1 MTSQIELAFS
11 HCALSQR
18 TSNPFPFQV
27 VAFVVFACVSLSF
40 CFCPC
45 QFLSS
50 CSSLVQTRK
59 LDPSVLF
66 RVSSIILGT
75 ICYRLYII
83 FLPLPWTGTSLIGSF
98 RMDWMLRIHMIS
110 NKRFISFLSNLNL
123 ITCLPLSLSL
133 KGGCVKIWPIWE
145 WEKDSLQKTK
155 DAPVRTNPSADTIE
169 REENC

>member
-11 HCALSQR
+11 HRALSQR
-18 TSNPFPFQV
+18 PSNPFPFQV
-27 VAFVVFACVSLSF
+27 VAFVVFACVLVF
-40 CFCPC
+40 VN
-45 QFLSS
+45 S
-50 CSSLVQTRK
+50 CHHVLPLFK

-155 DAPVRTNPSADTIE
+155 DAPVRTNPSADTKE